1 MCRSRSGLQKCVCCN
16 GKGYIQYREVSD
28 KQDITTYNECNV
40 CLGYGYVSEEDIKEI
55 QQDMSRCISYM
66 DL

>member
-1 MCRSRSGLQKCVCCN
+1 MAKN
-16 GKGYIQYREVSD
+16 KN
-28 KQDITTYNECNV
+28 KQDITTYSECNV

-55 QQDMSRCISYM
+55 QQDMNRCISYM

>member
-1 MCRSRSGLQKCVCCN
+1 MRRCKSGLQKCVHCN
-16 GKGYIQYREVSD
+16 GKGYIQYREVSNN
-28 KQDITTYNECNV
+28 KDITTYNECIV